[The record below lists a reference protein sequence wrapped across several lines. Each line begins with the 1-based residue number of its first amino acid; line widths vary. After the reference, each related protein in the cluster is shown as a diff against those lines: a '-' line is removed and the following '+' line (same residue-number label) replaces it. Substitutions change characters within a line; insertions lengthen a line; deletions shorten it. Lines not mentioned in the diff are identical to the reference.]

1 MLIPFL
7 VDFDSI
13 TEDAGEYLDKGEMS
27 AFHRRVTRFWERYGV
42 LVYNKKNLSL
52 ETYKKVMSE
61 VPVEFRMQYMA
72 LLGSAPRLQ
81 IDLEEASIPI
91 THMESI
97 SDSRLNF
104 DLLLLS
110 VNQAN
115 TRFGFSENDI
125 TLESIERDASGHQVT
140 LCKGA
145 EYEGT
150 GLFEHWLEGAQDLAN
165 SGKSVLDPKMFWDRY
180 FRTLSSAELPTGSLV
195 SIVDRYAFT
204 DDLNAQVHDA
214 FSHGISRFIR
224 ELDRSSTTQRDVQ
237 VFISDAIFF
246 DKKKKKE
253 RSTKTLE
260 GHLKELKRSCR
271 SGHIRKITV
280 NVVPDR
286 EFRKL
291 GHCRHI
297 RYGRSHLWDLGK
309 GVEIFSVRPSSENI
323 SKSFKSI
330 RNVVQTY
337 IDKEEVLRSFKER
350 KTFEC

>member
-1 MLIPFL
+1 MLIPFF
-7 VDFDSI
+7 VDFDSV
-13 TEDAGEYLDKGEMS
+13 TEDASEYLDKGEMS
-27 AFHRRVTRFWERYGV
+27 AFHRRVTRFWERYGA

-61 VPVEFRMQYMA
+61 VPSEFRIKYAA
-72 LLGSAPRLQ
+72 LLVSAPRLQ
-81 IDLEEASIPI
+81 VDLKEVSIPI
-91 THMESI
+91 THIKTINS
-97 SDSRLNF
+97 SRLNF

-110 VNQAN
+110 ANQAN
-115 TRFGFSENDI
+115 TRFGFSEDDV
-125 TLESIERDASGHQVT
+125 TLEMIERDASGHEVT

-150 GLFEHWLEGAQDLAN
+150 SLFEHWLEGAQDLAN
-165 SGKSVLDPKMFWDRY
+165 SGKSVVDPKTFWERY
-180 FRTLSSAELPTGSLV
+180 FRILSSAELPMSSLV

-204 DDLNAQVHDA
+204 EDLNAQVHDA

-246 DKKKKKE
+246 DKLKKRE

-260 GHLKELKRSCR
+260 GHLNELKRSCR

-297 RYGRSHLWDLGK
+297 RYGRSHIWDLGK

-323 SKSFKSI
+323 SKSFKYI
-330 RNVVQTY
+330 RSVVQTY

>member
-13 TEDAGEYLDKGEMS
+13 AEDANEYLDKGEMS
-27 AFHRRVTRFWERYGV
+27 AFHRRVTRFWERYGA
-42 LVYNKKNLSL
+42 LVYNKEKLSL
-52 ETYKKVMSE
+52 ETYRKIMLKV
-61 VPVEFRMQYMA
+61 PTEFRIQYTA

-81 IDLEEASIPI
+81 IDLAEASIPI
-91 THMESI
+91 THIKSI
-97 SDSRLNF
+97 NESRLNF

-115 TRFGFSENDI
+115 SRFGFSEYDT
-125 TLESIERDASGHQVT
+125 TLESIERDASGHEVT

-145 EYEGT
+145 EYEDT
-150 GLFEHWLEGAQDLAN
+150 GLFEKWLEGAQDLAN
-165 SGKSVLDPKMFWDRY
+165 SGKSVLDPKIFWERY
-180 FRTLSSAELPTGSLV
+180 FRILSSAELPTGSLV

-204 DDLNAQVHDA
+204 EDLNAQAHEL

-224 ELDRSSTTQRDVQ
+224 ELDRSSTKQRDVQ
-237 VFISDAIFF
+237 VLISDAIFF
-246 DKKKKKE
+246 DKLKKKE
-253 RSTKTLE
+253 RSTQTLE
-260 GHLKELKRSCR
+260 RHLNDLKLSCR

-297 RYGRSHLWDLGK
+297 RYGRSHIWDLGK

-323 SKSFKSI
+323 SKSFKYI
-330 RNVVQTY
+330 RSVVQKY
-337 IDKEEVLRSFKER
+337 IDKEEVLRSFKEL